1 MAQVG
6 IGAAR
11 AVISREVDL
20 RFLTDGER
28 VETAGMERRALPE
41 RQGKEQRVASPL
53 STHRARPVAERSGV
67 DAFGS
72 ERKGGDPVAFI
83 MYLTVWTGI
92 GLGSAAAA
100 SQPEGWLRLARR
112 RRRDRSADR
121 SRPVKRAQQRAG
133 SARARRISWAFIGR
147 SRSVDRP
154 RSW

>member
-1 MAQVG
+1 MQADEQAHALGLRPAGAPWALERLSCPGKLAAHDRLEPVSVGAAQHVAQVG

-53 STHRARPVAERSGV
+53 STHRVRPVAERSGV

-92 GLGSAAAA
+92 GLELGGGSEPA
-100 SQPEGWLRLARR
+100 
-112 RRRDRSADR
+112 
-121 SRPVKRAQQRAG
+121 
-133 SARARRISWAFIGR
+133 
-147 SRSVDRP
+147 
-154 RSW
+154 